1 MILLICLC
9 FVLTIISSIAIAI
22 KKVQK
27 NNLFSLNDFNVKNT
41 LPLRGVL
48 AILIV
53 IHHWSKSEAATAAPS
68 IVHQFS
74 VWGNLVV
81 AAFFFLSGY
90 GIMRS
95 FNENRDVYMNGF
107 IGKRTLKILPP
118 FLIVILLYL
127 SYASIHQ
134 NCNAF
139 WLFLSGQFHS
149 SLINMWFVYLLFAL
163 YLLFFCSVH
172 FFRGM
177 KILLFFQLTAICAYS
192 GFLYAFHLPNYW
204 YISVFAFIVGEY
216 WSIQEYWMKAIILK
230 RPQISLWTSFAVLLL
245 FDMTYLATESPL
257 AIVVMCCILP
267 LLIVEFVY
275 FLNNLNSP
283 VMNFLGTISYEIYLT
298 HGVFI
303 DLLSKGAIENIW
315 TLFLAVLSI
324 STVSAWI
331 LHYACNAMRKLI

>member
-1 MILLICLC
+1 MKINLFLSDFLIKYQ
-9 FVLTIISSIAIAI
+9 II

-139 WLFLSGQFHS
+139 WLFLSGQ
-149 SLINMWFVYLLFAL
+149 
-163 YLLFFCSVH
+163 
-172 FFRGM
+172 
-177 KILLFFQLTAICAYS
+177 
-192 GFLYAFHLPNYW
+192 
-204 YISVFAFIVGEY
+204 
-216 WSIQEYWMKAIILK
+216 
-230 RPQISLWTSFAVLLL
+230 
-245 FDMTYLATESPL
+245 
-257 AIVVMCCILP
+257 
-267 LLIVEFVY
+267 
-275 FLNNLNSP
+275 
-283 VMNFLGTISYEIYLT
+283 
-298 HGVFI
+298 
-303 DLLSKGAIENIW
+303 
-315 TLFLAVLSI
+315 
-324 STVSAWI
+324 
-331 LHYACNAMRKLI
+331 